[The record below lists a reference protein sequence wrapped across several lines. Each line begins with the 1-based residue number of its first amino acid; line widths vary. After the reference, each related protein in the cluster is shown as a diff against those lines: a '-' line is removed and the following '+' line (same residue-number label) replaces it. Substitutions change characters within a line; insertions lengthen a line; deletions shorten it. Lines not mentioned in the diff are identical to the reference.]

1 MRRTGRGDHN
11 GRVARHPGDRSDR
24 RDPPILDLHTWRPG
38 LPVAIDIRVVSDEE
52 TRQRVF
58 RFRYDVHVD
67 ELGKG
72 GPGVCHE
79 TRTIHDQADEVCT
92 LLVAVEEDRI
102 VGTGRICHGSLAALP
117 DQYREWFSTAG
128 AEAVAGANRISVTSR
143 LMVDPSYRGRTLAS
157 LLVMRIYDWAIKQG
171 TDLDFCMAE
180 TPLLRMYYRL
190 GYRTYK
196 PAIRPGTDAIRVPLV
211 LSLRDRAHLVKCDSP
226 FAMLLPESL
235 DDGGRNAKR
244 LEAAYPEFAS
254 DAPVLKGDLRTLWA
268 RYADGLTRRARRGL
282 LDGLD
287 EAQVDHVL
295 GRAAALPFAR
305 DELVRGRAEGGA
317 LGVVLSGRLGVG
329 VPRDGGWHWVEILS
343 PGDVF
348 GDLEPLCGERH
359 VELVALEPTQTA
371 LLSQNLVEKLSRT
384 DASLAMRLS
393 MNLVAVLRQRVDD
406 LHRRGAAFHRA
417 GRDLTPA
424 PFNKVA
430 Q

>member
-1 MRRTGRGDHN
+1 MR
-11 GRVARHPGDRSDR
+11 
-24 RDPPILDLHTWRPG
+24 
-38 LPVAIDIRVVSDEE
+38 E
-52 TRQRVF
+52 RVF
-58 RFRYDVHVD
+58 RFRYDVHVG

-72 GPGVCHE
+72 GPGVCHD
-79 TRTIHDQADEVCT
+79 TRTIRDASDAVGT
-92 LLVAVEEDRI
+92 ILVAIEEDRI
-102 VGTGRICHGSLAALP
+102 VGTGRICHGSLAEIP
-117 DQYREWFSTAG
+117 ERYREWFSTPP
-128 AEAVAGANRISVTSR
+128 AEAETGANRISITSR

-196 PAIRPGTDAIRVPLV
+196 SAIRPETDSIRVPLV
-211 LSLRDRAHLVKCDSP
+211 LSLRDRGHLVKCDSP

-235 DDGGRNAKR
+235 DDGGRNAQR
-244 LEAAYPEFAS
+244 LEAVYPDFAH
-254 DAPVLKGDLRTLWA
+254 DAPVLKGDIRTLWA

-287 EAQVDHVL
+287 EAQVDQVL
-295 GRAAALPFAR
+295 GRAAALRFGT
-305 DELVRGRAEGGA
+305 DELVCSRSEHGA

-343 PGDVF
+343 AGDVF
-348 GDLEPLCGERH
+348 GDLEPVRGERH

-371 LLSQNLVEKLSRT
+371 LLSQNLVEKLARK

-406 LHRRGAAFHRA
+406 LHRRGAAFHHA

-430 Q
+430 L